1 VPDEPSAGDLEKQA
15 RIEQL
20 YGRSRGRFSGVPEVS
35 AAELAGLQASRPI
48 LLVDVRNPEERAVSI
63 IPGAIT
69 AEELEER
76 WNEALTRPVVTYC
89 TIGHRSGIAARKLRE
104 RGVDAYNLAGAI
116 LAWTHHGGE
125 LVDAEGPTRRVHVG
139 GPKWALQADGYEPVW

>member
-1 VPDEPSAGDLEKQA
+1 MSDEGSPADLEKQS
-15 RIEQL
+15 RIEKL
-20 YGRSRGRFSGVPEVS
+20 YGRSRSRFPGVPEVTP
-35 AAELAGLQASRPI
+35 AELDGLQRSRPI

-69 AEELEER
+69 PEALEER
-76 WNEALTRPVVTYC
+76 WGEATTRPVVTYC
-89 TIGHRSGIAARKLRE
+89 TIGHRSGIAARRLRE

-125 LVDAEGPTRRVHVG
+125 LISAEGPTRRVHVS
-139 GPKWALQADGYEPVW
+139 GPKWALQADGYEAVW